1 MIIFSIFLQVV
12 NNDDMPPPSPVSVPD
27 DEELSSS
34 FDNYIPNE
42 EKDNPPP
49 SFCPAP
55 LMLQKPALTPELM
68 DRRTLASAAVST
80 AVAAPVSST
89 APSTDDLEPFK
100 CGDCRV
106 SFSDKIYFK
115 MHLRSKIHIMK
126 LECIGRLPIGNY
138 FVQ

>member
-1 MIIFSIFLQVV
+1 MIIFSIFLQVG
-12 NNDDMPPPSPVSVPD
+12 NNDDMSPPSPVSASVN
-27 DEELSSS
+27 DELISSLH
-34 FDNYIPNE
+34 E

-126 LECIGRLPIGNY
+126 LECIGKLPIGNY